1 MTNKQTNCSA
11 IILAAG
17 RSSRMGEAKFALPF
31 AVNKTFL
38 EEIIYQFH
46 SFGCKQIVV
55 VLNEKGQDYIKNH
68 RFIFPDNTLLITN
81 KYLERGRFYSI
92 KLGVHSIISENTP
105 VFIHNIDNPFVN
117 HKVLQKLLSNN
128 DSEYI
133 TPSYQDKGGHPI
145 LISKNIAQQIELEK
159 ENNVVLS
166 EFLKKFKRKR
176 IEVNDKNILININ
189 TPEDYKKWRFELK
202 TRPI

>member
-1 MTNKQTNCSA
+1 MSITQMNCSV

-17 RSSRMGEAKFALPF
+17 RSNRMGKAKFALPF
-31 AVNKTFL
+31 SVNKTFL
-38 EEIIYQFH
+38 EEIIHQYH
-46 SFGCKQIVV
+46 TFGCKQIII

-92 KLGVHSIISENTP
+92 KLGVQSIISENTP

-128 DSEYI
+128 DSGYAS
-133 TPSYQDKGGHPI
+133 PAYQDKGGHPI
-145 LISKNIAQQIELEK
+145 LISKHIAQQIFLDK
-159 ENNVVLS
+159 ENNIVLS

-176 IEVNDKNILININ
+176 IEVDDKNILVNIN
-189 TPEDYKKWRFELK
+189 TPEDYQKWESELK
-202 TRPI
+202 

>member
-31 AVNKTFL
+31 SRNKTFL
-38 EEIIYQFH
+38 EEIVAQYH
-46 SFGCKQIVV
+46 TFGCKQIVI
-55 VLNEKGQDYIKNH
+55 VLNKKGFDYIKNH
-68 RFIFPDNTLLITN
+68 QFNFPDTILLISN

-92 KLGVHSIISENTP
+92 KLGVLRISSENTAI
-105 VFIHNIDNPFVN
+105 FIHNIDNPFVN
-117 HKVLQKLLSNN
+117 HKVLKKLLWNN

-176 IEVNDKNILININ
+176 IEVNDKNILVNIN
-189 TPEDYKKWRFELK
+189 TPKDYQKWEFDQK
-202 TRPI
+202 